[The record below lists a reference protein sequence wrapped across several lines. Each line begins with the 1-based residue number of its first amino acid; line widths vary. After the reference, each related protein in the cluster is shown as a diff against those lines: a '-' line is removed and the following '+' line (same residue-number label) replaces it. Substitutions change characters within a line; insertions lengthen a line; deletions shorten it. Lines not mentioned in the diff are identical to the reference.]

1 MHSEAGAGVGTGVE
15 RYLDAT
21 ISGFW
26 MSTVAIT
33 VGCETGPFVGGV
45 CGGARFSSDGA
56 SCFVS
61 WRLNL

>member
-1 MHSEAGAGVGTGVE
+1 MSALVSFVPFFFPFLSFLPMLMQAGAGVGTEVE

-33 VGCETGPFVGGV
+33 FGCETGP
-45 CGGARFSSDGA
+45 S
-56 SCFVS
+56 
-61 WRLNL
+61 